1 MATEVTSRLP
11 FIDALKAV
19 ALQLIVLHHL
29 AFYGPMSD
37 HAYLL
42 IPDPLSWLSQHA
54 RAVVQVFLVIGGFL
68 AARSLAPAGRLVSL
82 QPLRLLVKR
91 YLKLAVPY
99 IAALL
104 VGIVCAAIARALMSH
119 DSIPQPPTLPQF
131 LAHALLLQGV
141 LGYDGLSAGVWYVAI
156 DFQLFALL
164 LATLWLARGIGGGM
178 GRGIAAAAVVG
189 VLLVAT
195 LALSSL
201 YHFNRDAA
209 WDNWALYFFGSY
221 GLGALACW
229 AANAKYAARWLSL
242 IALAVTMALLL
253 DYRSRI
259 AVALVVALA
268 LGLASRHGFL
278 ARWPKSSLLAYLGQI
293 SYSVFLIHF
302 PVCLI
307 INALVTRVALADP
320 WLNLAGIVFA
330 WVVSLLAGG
339 LFYSV
344 VERPAQQGFRGLR
357 AARGLI

>member
-1 MATEVTSRLP
+1 MTSRLP

-54 RAVVQVFLVIGGFL
+54 RAVVQVFLVLGGFL
-68 AARSLAPAGRLVSL
+68 AARSLAPAGSLVSV
-82 QPLRLLVKR
+82 QPLRLLLKR

-99 IAALL
+99 LAALL
-104 VGIVCAAIARALMSH
+104 VGIVCAAIARALMTH

-141 LGYDGLSAGVWYVAI
+141 LGYEGLSAGVWYVAI

-164 LATLWLARGIGGGM
+164 LATLWLARGIG
-178 GRGIAAAAVVG
+178 RGIMAAAVVG

-195 LALSSL
+195 LALASL
-201 YHFNRDAA
+201 YHFNRDGA

-221 GLGALACW
+221 ALGVLAYW
-229 AANAKYAARWLSL
+229 AANAKYAARWLLL
-242 IALAVTMALLL
+242 IALAVVMALVL
-253 DYRSRI
+253 DYRARI

-268 LGLASRHGFL
+268 LGLASRYGFL
-278 ARWPKSSLLAYLGQI
+278 ARWPQSSLLAYLGQI

-307 INALVTRVALADP
+307 INALVARVALADP
-320 WLNLAGIVFA
+320 WLNLGGIALA
-330 WVVSLLAGG
+330 WVASLLAGG
-339 LFYSV
+339 LFYRF
-344 VERPAQQGFRGLR
+344 VERPAQKGFRGWR
-357 AARGLI
+357 AAPGLT